1 MHLREILLR
10 EGRRNA
16 QVNAFTYGDR
26 RMTFSQLKERACRLA
41 NALKALGVERGDRV
55 GILLYN
61 CFEYPEI
68 LWANFLLG
76 SVAVTLNFRLASE
89 EIVYCQDVS
98 HLKVLILGR
107 EFEERVDPIR
117 DRLGGIEHYILLGDK
132 PAKGKR
138 DYQALVEK
146 GSPEAPSFSGDDR
159 DAAVV
164 LFTSGTAA
172 FPKAVV
178 LTHHNLVTAGM
189 IWAADMDIR
198 HGDNCLVVT
207 PFYHIGAV
215 GYHLAHALQGSCTT
229 CFPQPAW
236 DPELFLKLVEKEN
249 ITYLYITPGMYRQVF
264 SVPGFSKYNLRSWRT
279 CITGSEPVPRATVE
293 EMAEH
298 LPYGTIYN
306 AYGLTEATGPT
317 VSYSKGRTA
326 LEKAPSVGRPFVN
339 TDLRIVNEAGEECRK
354 GEVGEIVVRGD
365 QVMREYLNDPKTT
378 GDTLKN
384 GWLYTGD
391 LGQVDEDGFL
401 YVVDRKKDIII
412 SGGENI
418 SSVEVESTLYKH
430 EKIMEAAVIGI
441 PDKKFGEAL
450 CAIVVPRR
458 GMTLTEEEVVEYCKQ
473 KLASYKKPRKVIFA
487 DALPRNPSGKV
498 LKRELRKTYAGT
510 DKKVF
515 TGP

>member
-1 MHLREILLR
+1 MHLREILVR
-10 EGRRNA
+10 EARRNA
-16 QVNAFTYGDR
+16 QREAFIYGDR
-26 RMTFSQLKERACRLA
+26 RLTFSQLRERASRLA
-41 NALKALGVERGDRV
+41 NALSALGVRRGDRV

-89 EIVYCQDVS
+89 EIVYCQGVS
-98 HLKVLILGR
+98 QLKVLVLGK
-107 EFEERVDPIR
+107 EFEERVDPVR
-117 DRLGGIEHYILLGDK
+117 ERLGGIEHYIVLGGATLTGALNYQSLADK
-132 PAKGKR
+132 ASADLP
-138 DYQALVEK
+138 
-146 GSPEAPSFSGDDR
+146 PFSGEDR

-189 IWAADMDIR
+189 IWAADMDIC

-229 CFPQPAW
+229 CFPQPVW
-236 DPELFLKLVEKEN
+236 DPELFLNLVQKERV
-249 ITYLYITPGMYRQVF
+249 TYLYITPGMYRQVF
-264 SVPGFSKYNLRSWRT
+264 SVPGFSQFDLRSWRT

-298 LPYGTIYN
+298 LPHGTIYN
-306 AYGLTEATGPT
+306 AYGLTEASGPT
-317 VSYSKGRTA
+317 VSFSKGRMA

-339 TDLRIVNEAGEECRK
+339 TDIRIVNQAGEECPQ

-378 GDTLKN
+378 GETLRG

-391 LGQVDEDGFL
+391 LGQVDGDGFL
-401 YVVDRKKDIII
+401 FVVDRKKDIII

-441 PDKKFGEAL
+441 PDQKFGEAV
-450 CAIVVPRR
+450 CAVVVPRK
-458 GMTLTEEEVVEYCKQ
+458 GLTLTEEEVVEYCKQ
-473 KLASYKKPRKVIFA
+473 KLASYKKPRKVLFA
-487 DALPRNPSGKV
+487 EALPRNPSGKV
-498 LKRELRKTYAGT
+498 LKRELRKAYAGT
-510 DKKVF
+510 EKKVF
-515 TGP
+515 TGR